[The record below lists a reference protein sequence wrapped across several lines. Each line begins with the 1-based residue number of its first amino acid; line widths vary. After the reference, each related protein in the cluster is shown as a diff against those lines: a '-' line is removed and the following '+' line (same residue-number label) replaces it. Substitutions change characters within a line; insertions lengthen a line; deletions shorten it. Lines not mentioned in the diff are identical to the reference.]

1 VVSFRGWEGD
11 VVHGWRAVRRRPGFA
26 AAVVLT
32 LGLGIGANTAV
43 FSLVNTVILSPLP
56 YRDSGDLYSVF
67 ERHTSG
73 RIRLPSYP
81 TFRDWGTR
89 VDGLSGL
96 AFARGAPITYE
107 TDEHTGFLLGSFVT
121 EGFFGMLGV
130 DAELGRVLTADDY
143 RPGTAGAVVISH
155 RAWER
160 WFGADPRVLGKTLVA
175 EETAF
180 TVVGVMPP
188 SFGFPDWGPEN
199 DLWIPISQLPPS
211 EAPALNQ
218 RGFSA
223 DSRVVARI
231 EDGSARARAQQ
242 SLDARAASLATLHPD
257 VSAGWASTTLLPLKE
272 LEIQGFRTRLF
283 TLWAAVLLVLLMCCL
298 NLANLYLVRSSSRRQ
313 EYAVRAALGAP
324 SGRIFRQ
331 VVVETLLL
339 TSTGGGLGVWIASR
353 GIAWARSGGLADLPR
368 ISELTLDRTVLA
380 FAATLSVA
388 TAVAFARIAMGRTRD
403 AFIHGALRASGHRSR
418 WTTSLLSGI
427 QATQVGMTFVLLLG
441 AWLLGET
448 FLKLVRVEPGYDP
461 RDVVVVPIN
470 PPSPAYD
477 GERAA
482 VELYSRLMDA
492 VRTVPG
498 VVAVALTNHGPG
510 GLAGAPTPAA
520 VGRAPQEGEVELSV
534 YYRTVSAGY
543 FATMGTRVTAG
554 REFTDDDLA
563 GGEGPLIVN
572 ETLAAR
578 LGGPEA
584 AVGRTLGVRKA
595 ASSRA
600 DFGEPLLG
608 SVVGVVA
615 DLDTSETGGGPVPI
629 VYVPF
634 THTPWSQVR
643 ILART
648 SRGSAG
654 TIRAVEDAVRSVE
667 PGVPLSGPFVSVRR
681 LADIRASQR
690 SEERLNAGLVGAF
703 AAVALLLACIGMYGV
718 TSFIVTLRRREMG
731 VRMALGAAPRRVSA
745 GVVRHAALVGALG
758 LLGGVMAGAAL
769 SSLIAGLLFEVGP
782 LDPGRYAVVAVSLL
796 ALVALAAYVP
806 ARRAGQLDPALVLR
820 SE

>member
-1 VVSFRGWEGD
+1 MLSFRGLAGD
-11 VVHGWRAVRRRPGFA
+11 VVNGWRAVRRRPGFA
-26 AAVVLT
+26 VAVVFT

-43 FSLVNTVILSPLP
+43 FSLVDAVILSPLP
-56 YRDSGDLYSVF
+56 YEDSGNLYSVF

-73 RIRLPSYP
+73 RMRLPSYP
-81 TFRDWGTR
+81 TFRDWSAR
-89 VDGLSGL
+89 VDGLTGF

-107 TDEHTGFLLGSFVT
+107 TDDHTGFLLGSFVT
-121 EGFFGMLGV
+121 EGFFDLLGV
-130 DAELGRVLTADDY
+130 EAELGRVLIAADY
-143 RPGTAGAVVISH
+143 RPGAEGAVVISH
-155 RAWER
+155 RAWGR
-160 WFGADPRVLGKTLVA
+160 WFASDPGVLGTTLVA
-175 EETAF
+175 EDLSF
-180 TVVGVMPP
+180 TVVGVMPQ
-188 SFGFPDWGPEN
+188 SFAFPDWGPDN
-199 DLWIPISQLPPS
+199 DLWIPMSQLPPS
-211 EAPALNQ
+211 EQPALNQ

-231 EDGSARARAQQ
+231 EKGSARARAQQ
-242 SLDARAASLATLHPD
+242 SLDAMAASLATLHPD
-257 VSAGWASTTLLPLKE
+257 VSAGWTSATLVPLKE

-298 NLANLYLVRSSSRRQ
+298 NLANLYLVRGSSRRQ

-324 SGRIFRQ
+324 TGRIFRQ
-331 VVVETLLL
+331 VVVETLVL
-339 TSTGGGLGVWIASR
+339 TTAGGALGVWSASR

-368 ISELTLDRTVLA
+368 ITELTLDGAVLA
-380 FAATLSVA
+380 FAVVLSLA
-388 TAVAFARIAMGRTRD
+388 TAVAFALIATGRTRG
-403 AFIHGALRASGHRSR
+403 AFIHGTVRASGHGSR
-418 WTTSLLSGI
+418 WTTRFLSGI

-448 FLKLVRVEPGYDP
+448 FIKLVRVEPGYDP
-461 RDVVVVPIN
+461 QDVLVVPVN

-492 VRTVPG
+492 IRAVPG

-520 VGRAPQEGEVELSV
+520 VGRAPQEGEGEPV
-534 YYRTVSAGY
+534 YYRTISAGY
-543 FATMGTRVTAG
+543 FATMRSRMIAG
-554 REFTDDDLA
+554 REFTDEDLA

-572 ETLAAR
+572 RALAAR
-578 LGGPEA
+578 MGGPEA
-584 AVGRTLGVRKA
+584 AVGQALGVSKA

-600 DFGEPLLG
+600 DFGEALVG
-608 SVVGVVA
+608 TVVGVVA
-615 DLDTSETGGGPVPI
+615 DLDTSETGGEPVPI

-634 THTPWSQVR
+634 THTPWAQVR

-648 SRGSAG
+648 RGSSPA
-654 TIRAVEDAVRSVE
+654 TIRAVEDAVRSIE
-667 PGVPLSGPFVSVRR
+667 PRIPLTGPFVSVWR
-681 LADIRASQR
+681 LTDIRASQR

-731 VRMALGAAPRRVSA
+731 VRMALGAAPRRVAA
-745 GVVRHAALVGALG
+745 GVVRHAALVGAMG
-758 LLGGVMAGAAL
+758 LLGGVATGAAL

-782 LDPGRYAVVAVSLL
+782 LDPGRYVAVALCML